1 MSSSSDFTSS
11 KQVWLCL
18 LVGHEEGNYKVT
30 EPHGVYDDLSLLL
43 DELTA
48 GIKKFNSEFVVYTM
62 EMNTPMWEDDEI
74 ELKTLDDVR
83 KFAHEA
89 GH

>member
-18 LVGHEEGNYKVT
+18 LIDHEERNYKVT
-30 EPHGVYDDLSLLL
+30 QPNGVYDDLSLLL
-43 DELTA
+43 DELNA
-48 GIKKFNSEFVVYTM
+48 GITNFNSEFVVYTM
-62 EMNTPMWEDDEI
+62 EMNNPMWEDDEI
-74 ELKTLDDVR
+74 ELKTLDDVG
-83 KFAHEA
+83 KFARAA